1 MAKKLILVILLLTV
15 LVLGLFI
22 YKDYGFGADETVN
35 RKNGAVTLNYTIG
48 VINHIFNTDL
58 SWRDAKVSEYSVD
71 LNNYR
76 DRDYGVAFD
85 LPILIVER
93 VLQLNDSAAQ
103 YQLRHLATHLLFLC
117 SLCAFY
123 FLIKDRYKNSLLALM
138 GTGMLYLS
146 PRFFGESFYNNKD
159 IAFCSIFLIASYF
172 SFNFFK
178 KTDLKNA
185 LLAAVFTGF
194 AIDIRIIAI
203 MLPVLILAAFGFKFC
218 QVGHTRF
225 NSKMLTTLSVYWLT
239 STGITIA
246 FWPWL
251 WGDPFGHFIEAFRNM
266 ANFRWLSWV
275 LYRGH
280 FYTANELPWYYLPGY
295 IIVTTP
301 FVYLF
306 FSAIGIFAFIRR
318 YFVTKLRSL
327 TDNDVVD
334 LIFMGCLIAPL
345 GAAIVL
351 KSTVY
356 DGWRQFYFIYP
367 AILYLAIRGLQSCWL
382 IKYQR
387 VLTRGVMV
395 CVLAL
400 NTAYIGWWLLQ
411 NHPNQH
417 TYFNV
422 LAGKA
427 WAKNFEVDYWGVTN
441 VQALK
446 YILNCDESPN
456 IKIGALGFTALP
468 QALLLLPEF
477 DRNRVNVV
485 LDVNDA
491 EYVVTNFRTMNNAKV
506 KSDGVYVEHSFHSVY
521 QILVDGNAVGEVY
534 KKNQTIQLSDMYH
547 RTTSC
552 TAGSVSNIR
561 KNW

>member
-123 FLIKDRYKNSLLALM
+123 FLIKDRYQDSFLALM
-138 GTGMLYLS
+138 SAGMFYFS

-172 SFNFFK
+172 SFKF
-178 KTDLKNA
+178 LKHLNVKHA
-185 LLAAVFTGF
+185 LMAAFFTGL
-194 AIDIRIIAI
+194 AVDIRVIAI
-203 MLPVLILAAFGFKFC
+203 MLPGLMFATFMLKFW
-218 QVGHTRF
+218 QKNRAIYS
-225 NSKMLTTLSVYWLT
+225 SKNFVSLTVYAV
-239 STGITIA
+239 SIVVTIVF

-251 WGDPFGHFIEAFRNM
+251 WTDPLGHFVEAFRNM

-275 LYRGH
+275 LYRGT
-280 FYTANELPWYYLPGY
+280 FYPATHLPWHYLVGFIAITIPFLYLPFCVIG
-295 IIVTTP
+295 
-301 FVYLF
+301 LF
-306 FSAIGIFAFIRR
+306 SFARRCFITRL
-318 YFVTKLRSL
+318 KSL
-327 TDNDVVD
+327 NDND
-334 LIFMGCLIAPL
+334 LIDFIFLGLLICPL
-345 GAAIVL
+345 SAAIIL
-351 KSTVY
+351 KSTIY
-356 DGWRQFYFIYP
+356 DGWRQFYFVYP
-367 AILYLAIRGLQSCWL
+367 AVLFLSIRGLAVCWS
-382 IKYQR
+382 IEYKR
-387 VLTRGVMV
+387 TVVRGIII
-395 CVLAL
+395 CVLGL
-400 NTAYIGWWLLQ
+400 NFEYIGSWMVQ

-417 TYFNV
+417 TYFNF

-427 WAKNFEVDYWGVTN
+427 WAHTFEVDYWGVTN

-446 YILNCDESPN
+446 YILAKDKGTEIRVSS
-456 IKIGALGFTALP
+456 LGFSSFP
-468 QALLLLPEF
+468 QALLLIPEA
-477 DRNRVNVV
+477 DRKRVKVV
-485 LDVNDA
+485 SAIKDA
-491 EYVVTNFRTMNNAKV
+491 KYLITNFRTMNNEQV
-506 KSDGVYVEHSFHSVY
+506 KEDFEYARAAFRSVY
-521 QILVDGNAVGEVY
+521 QILVDGQTVGEVFEAY
-534 KKNQTIQLSDMYH
+534 
-547 RTTSC
+547 
-552 TAGSVSNIR
+552 
-561 KNW
+561 